1 MELLLIM
8 VLAGLCFWLMKP
20 LRDWYVVEVSAP
32 SGHGGL
38 QYAFKTPDQAETEF
52 DRMRQELRNSGR
64 NGQIFLWKVEA
75 RSGMHARKIDGGSKE
90 EHSRPILLKFDE
102 IA

>member
-1 MELLLIM
+1 MELLLIIL
-8 VLAGLCFWLMKP
+8 LAGLCFWLMKP
-20 LRDWYVVEVSAP
+20 LRDWYVVEVSTP

-38 QYAFKTPDQAETEF
+38 QYAFKNSNRAETEF

-75 RSGMHARKIDGGSKE
+75 RSSMHARKIEGGGE
-90 EHSRPILLKFDE
+90 EQAKPILLKFDE